1 MGFPKKISQLPL
13 ANSLAPTDLFV
24 RVGDKD
30 VTTKVSLSTL
40 QQYITSTDT
49 YVTGGT
55 FNTITENID
64 FVGTTLFPPFSVNL
78 SAITDTNTFVTGATL
93 NTTILDLDR
102 NDNVTISVDLASLS
116 GTNTFVT
123 GFTYDSSNNTFSIT
137 NNDNDIFSAYI
148 DAVSGLTIND
158 YTLPLSDGEEYQV
171 VRTDGNGN
179 LIFDWADRAYLEVR
193 VGESMTKGD
202 PVYVSG
208 FNLGQNR
215 IEVEKADAS
224 DPNKMPSIGLV
235 VEDVVINQNTQ
246 VATVGVLD
254 NVNTQLPPN
263 DFNEGDV
270 LYVNSGGGLT
280 NIKPTGTNL
289 IQNVGKVGR
298 RNQINGE
305 IIVFAIGRS
314 NDVPNILNNYIWL
327 GNSSGVATP
336 TDFDSLVSGFTTGN
350 TLQEVIE
357 NGSTYSGPDIVQ
369 INTPNGFIVTSNV
382 MSTVSA
388 FGVTTSGTTIRYED
402 SSNDKREIS
411 LQNNEFIVTDE
422 IGSKGLEYAGD
433 YSSNFTNESLITK
446 KYVDSTISG
455 KVDTTLFDSYT
466 ADTQTEINS
475 KLDITTFDDYTANT
489 KDNVVTGATLNG
501 NLLELERNNGLSDVT
516 VDLSS
521 LTATTPTIDEVIAA
535 GNQLTNT
542 NSTLDLPLGGS
553 IGWNTIGGEQRFS
566 VSNNSAA
573 QTYIRLVNR
582 GGELEMDDSMISLSS
597 FAGKDLELK
606 TGGNTDDFRIYL
618 GTNGPSVGDVLEVK
632 SLDGNTGLMGWATL
646 PSDFFVSSGN
656 ANAATQQLTFTNTTG
671 GTFNVTNGAALFSD
685 NDVNVTGGTYDNNTG
700 CVTFTT
706 NSGTSFDVCGFITGL
721 TDTYTS
727 SGTYNNNT
735 AEITFTRTDASTY
748 TVDLSTLD
756 LNDTYVTGGTVSV
769 PATNNDNSGN
779 IGLFYKNSDGIP
791 RVLPFE
797 DTFTTGTTFD
807 SGTNILSFD
816 KNDGSSYSTDLS
828 SLSGANTFVTGGT
841 VSTSANTLTLNYNNG
856 STVTPISGINDLP
869 ICRIAITGNTG
880 LSNTN
885 NSVDFLALYNGEV
898 YNTDPTEFIR
908 QNSKIQIV
916 NSGRYMIRARY
927 SSYDMVGG
935 NNFLRLAAITASTSS
950 NGDLGTKLEYL
961 DQGFIGTTGNGEA
974 SKMGST
980 IYNASGG
987 EWIGVVV
994 LHGGATGGSGSQ
1006 GYPVFDN
1013 SLFNQPYLEI
1023 IKIGT

>member
-1 MGFPKKISQLPL
+1 MDDSMISLSSFAGKDL
-13 ANSLAPTDLFV
+13 ELKTGGNTDDFRIYLGTNGPS
-24 RVGDKD
+24 VGDVLEVK
-30 VTTKVSLSTL
+30 SL
-40 QQYITSTDT
+40 DGN
-49 YVTGGT
+49 TGLMGW
-55 FNTITENID
+55 
-64 FVGTTLFPPFSVNL
+64 
-78 SAITDTNTFVTGATL
+78 ATL
-93 NTTILDLDR
+93 PSD
-102 NDNVTISVDLASLS
+102 VFVSS
-116 GTNTFVT
+116 GNANAATQQLTFTNTFVT

-433 YSSNFTNESLITK
+433 YSSNLLLISVCVSAVYESNKVVSTLPLIVEST
-446 KYVDSTISG
+446 YFLVISDSL
-455 KVDTTLFDSYT
+455 V
-466 ADTQTEINS
+466 
-475 KLDITTFDDYTANT
+475 KLD
-489 KDNVVTGATLNG
+489 
-501 NLLELERNNGLSDVT
+501 E
-516 VDLSS
+516 
-521 LTATTPTIDEVIAA
+521 
-535 GNQLTNT
+535 
-542 NSTLDLPLGGS
+542 
-553 IGWNTIGGEQRFS
+553 
-566 VSNNSAA
+566 
-573 QTYIRLVNR
+573 
-582 GGELEMDDSMISLSS
+582 
-597 FAGKDLELK
+597 
-606 TGGNTDDFRIYL
+606 
-618 GTNGPSVGDVLEVK
+618 
-632 SLDGNTGLMGWATL
+632 
-646 PSDFFVSSGN
+646 
-656 ANAATQQLTFTNTTG
+656 
-671 GTFNVTNGAALFSD
+671 
-685 NDVNVTGGTYDNNTG
+685 
-700 CVTFTT
+700 
-706 NSGTSFDVCGFITGL
+706 
-721 TDTYTS
+721 
-727 SGTYNNNT
+727 
-735 AEITFTRTDASTY
+735 
-748 TVDLSTLD
+748 
-756 LNDTYVTGGTVSV
+756 
-769 PATNNDNSGN
+769 
-779 IGLFYKNSDGIP
+779 
-791 RVLPFE
+791 
-797 DTFTTGTTFD
+797 
-807 SGTNILSFD
+807 
-816 KNDGSSYSTDLS
+816 
-828 SLSGANTFVTGGT
+828 
-841 VSTSANTLTLNYNNG
+841 
-856 STVTPISGINDLP
+856 
-869 ICRIAITGNTG
+869 
-880 LSNTN
+880 
-885 NSVDFLALYNGEV
+885 
-898 YNTDPTEFIR
+898 
-908 QNSKIQIV
+908 
-916 NSGRYMIRARY
+916 
-927 SSYDMVGG
+927 
-935 NNFLRLAAITASTSS
+935 
-950 NGDLGTKLEYL
+950 
-961 DQGFIGTTGNGEA
+961 
-974 SKMGST
+974 
-980 IYNASGG
+980 
-987 EWIGVVV
+987 
-994 LHGGATGGSGSQ
+994 
-1006 GYPVFDN
+1006 
-1013 SLFNQPYLEI
+1013 
-1023 IKIGT
+1023 